1 MKIAATLFRL
11 TLALLLFAV
20 VNNTTAETDT
30 LQTSSDILVPE
41 EQLNNAIKAAEES
54 TQLEKAT
61 KEKLIELYKTTIEQQ
76 KKMLSRN
83 DATTAF
89 IHSREQ
95 SPAKIKAIIE
105 ELQQQDDKDV
115 TALPTLPDDA
125 STEEIEQLLL
135 TKKSDLSTAHNTL
148 SRLDQQ
154 LETQKQR
161 PESLRQQLASVTQRL
176 EDVRN
181 DMKFPTPA
189 DQLPLLTEARR
200 WNLAASAAAL
210 NSEIEMLNQESLT
223 HVAHLD
229 LFKAQRTRTE
239 YNSKQLNAS
248 INLLEKKLI
257 EHRQSDIDQARE
269 KAHTD
274 IKESAGKHPLIREL
288 AEKNA
293 SLSKELEHIT
303 QDFKQLTLEKD
314 QTIASALK
322 IDEDFRRSREKLDIA
337 GLRQVLGQVLLD
349 RRRNLPDTKPFH
361 KKQKSRH
368 RLMANVGLRQISKIE
383 ERQNLRDI
391 DHYISQ
397 LTAELPQQEAESTR
411 ADLVKL
417 ATSRRDLLVK
427 AIALDSAY
435 LQTLEEAD
443 RAYRQ
448 TLESVEKYDQFLAKH
463 LLWVRNAP
471 LPTLKN
477 ILLTVKQFNWLLN
490 PSLWLETFH
499 ALLSTATDSPVLGGG
514 VILFIILRLNC
525 GRLRRIIEKSGKP
538 VGKPMEDHFSYTF
551 KALVASLL
559 LALPWPLLMAV
570 SGWQMGLSTE
580 ATAFSKAVSDSLFQ
594 TALIFFYLRSFYIIC
609 MPGGLA
615 AVHFQWPK
623 SSVQLLRKEFNHF
636 MIIFVPTI
644 FITITTF
651 NYSDIPMEQGL
662 GRASIMLTLVL
673 LGVFFYRLF
682 GSKSAVQKLLHRFP
696 DFLFVNKRLLW
707 ASLLLIIPAA
717 LITLTVLGFIYS
729 AGILIHHLLQTL
741 WFALALIVVQQLAIR
756 WLVLSHR
763 RLAFKA
769 LVERYKKEAD
779 DNDKKI
785 SSSEQ
790 NEQAA
795 AEEEEEE
802 EEKEFDLSTLTQQ
815 SRKLLDVALIFA
827 AITGLWVIWFDVLPA
842 FTVFDEITLWHYT
855 DVIDGVEQHIAVTL
869 GSIALTIILII
880 VTIVASRNIPAL
892 LEIVLRQ
899 SFGVRAGNLYA
910 ITTLASYTIAT
921 IGIIIVFSNLGVK
934 WSQLQW
940 MVAALGVGI
949 GFGLQEIIA
958 NFICGLIILFERPIR
973 VGDFVTV
980 GESGGNDSTGTVTR
994 IRIRATT
1001 LLTRDRQELL
1011 VPNKEFITGR
1021 LLNWSLTDETVRII
1035 LPVGIAYGSDVKTAM
1050 ALILQAAR
1058 ENENVLEEPEPS
1070 VTFES
1075 FGDSSLTVN
1084 LRCFLESVTYR
1095 LETTSQL
1102 HEAIN
1107 EKLIAANIEIAFPQ
1121 RDVHL
1126 DIKHPLEVRIQGN
1139 DGFIP
1144 SKKEPLAE

>member
-1 MKIAATLFRL
+1 MKIAAPLFRL
-11 TLALLLFAV
+11 TLALLLLAI
-20 VNNTTAETDT
+20 VNNLAAETDVS
-30 LQTSSDILVPE
+30 QSSPEILIPE

-54 TQLEKAT
+54 TELEKAT
-61 KEKLIELYKTTIEQQ
+61 KKKLIELYKFTIEQQ
-76 KKMLSRN
+76 KKMLSQN
-83 DATTAF
+83 EATAAF
-89 IHSREQ
+89 IRSREQ
-95 SPAKIKAIIE
+95 APEKIKAITE
-105 ELQQQDDKDV
+105 EIQQQDNKDA
-115 TALPTLPDDA
+115 TELPVLPDDV
-125 STEEIEQLLL
+125 STEKIEQLLV
-135 TKKSDLSTAHNTL
+135 TQKSTLSTAHNTL
-148 SRLDQQ
+148 SRLDQK
-154 LETQKQR
+154 LKSQKQR
-161 PESLRQQLASVTQRL
+161 PESLLHQLASVTQRL

-189 DQLPLLTEARR
+189 GQLPLLSEAIQ
-200 WNLAASAAAL
+200 WSLASMSATL

-223 HVAHLD
+223 HAARLQLLKV
-229 LFKAQRTRTE
+229 QRTQTE
-239 YNSKQLNAS
+239 NSSKQLNSS
-248 INLLEKKLI
+248 INLLEKELI
-257 EHRQSDIDQARE
+257 KHRQSDIEQVRE

-274 IKESAGKHPLIREL
+274 IEESAGKHPLIREL

-293 SLSKELEHIT
+293 SLSKELEQIT
-303 QDFKQLTLEKD
+303 QELKKVTLEKD
-314 QTIASALK
+314 QTIASAQK
-322 IDEDFRRSREKLDIA
+322 IGEDFRRSREKVEIA
-337 GLRQVLGQVLLD
+337 GLSQVLGQVLLD

-361 KKQKSRH
+361 NKEKIRN
-368 RLMANVGLRQISKIE
+368 RLMAKVGLRQISNTEK
-383 ERQNLRDI
+383 RQNLRDTG
-391 DHYISQ
+391 HYISQ
-397 LTAELPQQEAESTR
+397 LTAELPQQVTESIR

-417 ATSRRDLLVK
+417 VASRRELLAD
-427 AIALDSAY
+427 AIALDSDY

-448 TLESVEKYDQFLAKH
+448 TLESVENYENFLAKH

-477 ILLTVKQFNWLLN
+477 IPLAVKQFNWLLN
-490 PSLWLETFH
+490 PSLWLETFY
-499 ALLSTATDSPVLGGG
+499 ALLSSATDSPVLSIG

-525 GRLRRIIEKSGKP
+525 GRLHRIIEKSGKS

-551 KALVASLL
+551 KALIASLL
-559 LALPWPLLMAV
+559 LALPWPLLLAV

-580 ATAFSKAVSDSLFQ
+580 ATSFSKAVSDSLLQ

-623 SSVQLLRKEFNHF
+623 SSVQLLRNEFHYF
-636 MIIFVPTI
+636 KILFVPTI

-651 NYSDIPMEQGL
+651 NYSDISIEQGL
-662 GRASIMLTLVL
+662 GRISIMLTLVL
-673 LGVFFYRLF
+673 LGAFFYRLF
-682 GSKSAVQKLLHRFP
+682 GSKNSVQKLLHRFP

-707 ASLLLIIPAA
+707 TSLLLLIPAA
-717 LITLTVLGFIYS
+717 LITLTILGYIYS
-729 AGILIHHLLQTL
+729 AGILLSHLLQTL
-741 WFALALIVVQQLAIR
+741 WFALALIVMQQLAIR
-756 WLVLSHR
+756 WLILSHR

-769 LVERYKKEAD
+769 LVEHHKKEAT

-785 SSSEQ
+785 STSEQ
-790 NEQAA
+790 NELAS
-795 AEEEEEE
+795 AEQ
-802 EEKEFDLSTLTQQ
+802 EKEFDLSTLTQQ
-815 SRKLLDVALIFA
+815 SRKLLDVALIFV
-827 AITGLWVIWFDVLPA
+827 AITGLWLIWSEVLPA

-855 DVIDGVEQHIAVTL
+855 DVIDGGEKNIAVTL

-880 VTIVASRNIPAL
+880 VTIVATRNIPAL

-899 SFGVRAGNLYA
+899 SFGVRAGNRYA
-910 ITTLASYTIAT
+910 ITTLVSYTIAT

-980 GESGGNDSTGTVTR
+980 GDSGGGENSSGTVTR

-1001 LLTRDRQELL
+1001 LRTRNRQELL

-1021 LLNWSLTDETVRII
+1021 LLNWSLTDEMVRLV

-1050 ALILQAAR
+1050 ALILQVAR
-1058 ENENVLEEPEPS
+1058 GNNNVLEEPEPS

-1084 LRCFLESVTYR
+1084 LRCFLESVDYR

-1107 EKLIAANIEIAFPQ
+1107 EELIAANIEIAFPQ

-1126 DIKHPLEVRIQGN
+1126 DIRHPLEVRIQGN
-1139 DGFIP
+1139 DDFIP
-1144 SKKEPLAE
+1144 KSEQPAR

>member
-1 MKIAATLFRL
+1 MKIVAPLFRL
-11 TLALLLFAV
+11 IFALLLLTV
-20 VNNTTAETDT
+20 VNNATAETAAS
-30 LQTSSDILVPE
+30 QASSDILVPE
-41 EQLNNAIKAAEES
+41 EQLNNAIKEAEES

-61 KEKLIELYKTTIEQQ
+61 KESLIALYKSTIEQQ
-76 KKMLSRN
+76 KKVLFH
-83 DATTAF
+83 DEATTAF

-95 SPAKIKAIIE
+95 APGKIKAIMDG
-105 ELQQQDDKDV
+105 LQEQYNKDIS
-115 TALPTLPDDA
+115 ALPELPDDA
-125 STEEIEQLLL
+125 SAEEIEQLLL
-135 TKKSDLSTAHNTL
+135 TRKSTLSTAHNTL

-161 PESLRQQLASVTQRL
+161 PDTLRQQLTTATQRL
-176 EDVRN
+176 DDVR
-181 DMKFPTPA
+181 DDIKFPTPV
-189 DQLPLLTEARR
+189 DQLPLLTEARQ
-200 WNLAASAAAL
+200 WNLAARSAAL

-223 HVAHLD
+223 HVVRMGL
-229 LFKAQRTRTE
+229 LKAQRARTE
-239 YNSKQLNAS
+239 NSFKQINAS
-248 INLLEKKLI
+248 INLLEKRVI
-257 EHRQSDIDQARE
+257 EHRQSDIEQARE
-269 KAHTD
+269 KTHTD
-274 IKESAGKHPLIREL
+274 IEKSAGKHPLIREL

-293 SLSKELEHIT
+293 LLGQELEHIT
-303 QDFKQLTLEKD
+303 QDLKGLTLEKD
-314 QTIASALK
+314 QTIATAQK
-322 IDEDFRRSREKLDIA
+322 IDENFRRSREKLEIA

-349 RRRNLPDTKPFH
+349 RRRNLPDTKPFY
-361 KKQKSRH
+361 KKEKTRH
-368 RLMANVGLRQISKIE
+368 QLMANVGLRQIRNIE
-383 ERQNLRDI
+383 EYQKLQNV
-391 DHYISQ
+391 DHYITE
-397 LTAELPQQEAESTR
+397 LTAELPQQEAESIH

-448 TLESVEKYDQFLAKH
+448 TLESVENYNQFLAKH

-477 ILLTVKQFNWLLN
+477 IPLTVKQFSWLLN

-499 ALLSTATDSPVLGGG
+499 ALLSSATDSPVLGVG
-514 VILFIILRLNC
+514 VILFIILGLNC
-525 GRLRRIIEKSGKP
+525 GRLRRIIKKSGKP
-538 VGKPMEDHFSYTF
+538 VGKPLEDHFSYTF
-551 KALVASLL
+551 MTLAASLL

-580 ATAFSKAVSDSLFQ
+580 ATAFSKAVSDSLLQ

-609 MPGGLA
+609 TPGGLA

-623 SSVQLLRKEFNHF
+623 SSVQLLRSEFKRF
-636 MIIFVPTI
+636 MVSFVPTI

-651 NYSDIPMEQGL
+651 NYSEISIEQGL
-662 GRASIMLTLVL
+662 GRLSIMLTLVL

-682 GSKSAVQKLLHRFP
+682 GSRSAVQQLQHRFP

-707 ASLLLIIPAA
+707 TSLLLLIPTA
-717 LITLTVLGFIYS
+717 LITLTILGYIYS
-729 AGILIHHLLQTL
+729 AGILISNLLKTL
-741 WFALALIVVQQLAIR
+741 WFTLALVVVQQMAIR

-769 LVERYKKEAD
+769 LMKHHQKEAA

-790 NEQAA
+790 NELAA
-795 AEEEEEE
+795 AEQ
-802 EEKEFDLSTLTQQ
+802 EKEFDLSTLTQQ
-815 SRKLLDVALIFA
+815 SRKLLDVALIIA
-827 AITGLWVIWFDVLPA
+827 AITGLWLIWSDVLPA

-855 DVIDGVEQHIAVTL
+855 DVIGGVEQHVAVTI

-880 VTIVASRNIPAL
+880 VTIVATRNIPAL

-899 SFGVRAGNLYA
+899 SFGVRAGNRYA
-910 ITTLASYTIAT
+910 ITTLVSYTIAA
-921 IGIIIVFSNLGVK
+921 IGIVIVFSNLGVK

-940 MVAALGVGI
+940 MVAALSLGI

-958 NFICGLIILFERPIR
+958 NFICGIIILFERPIR

-980 GESGGNDSTGTVTR
+980 GESGAADSTGTVTR

-1035 LPVGIAYGSDVKTAM
+1035 IPVGIAYGSDVKTAM
-1050 ALILQAAR
+1050 AIILQVAQG
-1058 ENENVLEEPEPS
+1058 NNNVLEEPEPS

-1075 FGDSSLTVN
+1075 FGESSLTVN
-1084 LRCFLESVTYR
+1084 LRCFLESVDYR

-1126 DIKHPLEVRIQGN
+1126 DFSHPLDVRIQGYDDSMPN
-1139 DGFIP
+1139 SELP
-1144 SKKEPLAE
+1144 AK

>member
-1 MKIAATLFRL
+1 MKIVISLYQL
-11 TLALLLFAV
+11 TLALLLVAV
-20 VNNTTAETDT
+20 VNNSVAETAASQLDTDT
-30 LQTSSDILVPE
+30 LVSE
-41 EQLNNAIKAAEES
+41 ERINNAIKAAEES
-54 TQLEKAT
+54 TQLEEAT
-61 KEKLIELYKTTIEQQ
+61 KESLIELYKSTLEQQ
-76 KKMLSRN
+76 KKVLSRN

-95 SPAKIKAIIE
+95 APAKIKAIIE
-105 ELQQQDDKDV
+105 ELQQQDDDKDV
-115 TALPTLPDDA
+115 TALPTLSDDA

-135 TKKSDLSTAHNTL
+135 TQKSILSTAHNTL

-154 LETQKQR
+154 LKSQKQR
-161 PESLRQQLASVTQRL
+161 PDTLRQQLTTATQRL
-176 EDVRN
+176 DDVRN
-181 DMKFPTPA
+181 DMKFPTPTE
-189 DQLPLLTEARR
+189 QLPLLTEARQ
-200 WNLAASAAAL
+200 WNLAARSAAL

-223 HVAHLD
+223 HVVRMGL
-229 LFKAQRTRTE
+229 LKAQQARTE
-239 YNSKQLNAS
+239 NSFKQINAS
-248 INLLEKKLI
+248 INLLEKRLI
-257 EHRQSDIDQARE
+257 EHRQSDIEQARE
-269 KAHTD
+269 KTDTD
-274 IKESAGKHPLIREL
+274 IEESAGKHPLIREL

-293 SLSKELEHIT
+293 LLGQELEQIT
-303 QDFKQLTLEKD
+303 QDLKRLTLEKD
-314 QTIASALK
+314 QTIATAQK
-322 IDEDFRRSREKLDIA
+322 IDENFRRSREKLEIA
-337 GLRQVLGQVLLD
+337 GLSQVLGQVLLD
-349 RRRNLPDTKPFH
+349 RRRNLPDTKPFY
-361 KKQKSRH
+361 KKEKTRH
-368 RLMANVGLRQISKIE
+368 RLMANVGLRQIKNIE
-383 ERQNLRDI
+383 EYQKLQNV
-391 DHYISQ
+391 DHYITE
-397 LTAELPQQEAESTR
+397 LTAELPQQEAESIH

-417 ATSRRDLLVK
+417 ATSRKDLLVK

-448 TLESVEKYDQFLAKH
+448 TLESVENYENFLAKH

-477 ILLTVKQFNWLLN
+477 IPLTVKQFSWLLN

-499 ALLSTATDSPVLGGG
+499 ALLSSATDSPVLGVG

-551 KALVASLL
+551 KALIASLL

-570 SGWQMGLSTE
+570 SGWQIGLSTE
-580 ATAFSKAVSDSLFQ
+580 ATAFSKAVSDSLMQ

-609 MPGGLA
+609 MSGGLA

-623 SSVQLLRKEFNHF
+623 SSVELLRREFNRF
-636 MIIFVPTI
+636 MVSFLPII

-651 NYSDIPMEQGL
+651 NYSEISMEQGL

-682 GSKSAVQKLLHRFP
+682 GSKSTVQKLQHRFP
-696 DFLFVNKRLLW
+696 DFLFLNKRLLW
-707 ASLLLIIPAA
+707 TSLLLLIPAA
-717 LITLTVLGFIYS
+717 LITLTVIGYIYS
-729 AGILIHHLLQTL
+729 AGILIYNLLQTL
-741 WFALALIVVQQLAIR
+741 WFTLALVVVQQLAIR

-769 LVERYKKEAD
+769 LMEHHKKEAA
-779 DNDKKI
+779 DKDEKI
-785 SSSEQ
+785 SSGEQ
-790 NEQAA
+790 NELAA
-795 AEEEEEE
+795 AEQ
-802 EEKEFDLSTLTQQ
+802 EKEFDLSTLTQQ
-815 SRKLLDVALIFA
+815 SRRLLDVALIIA
-827 AITGLWVIWFDVLPA
+827 TIAGLWFIWSGVLPA

-855 DVIDGVEQHIAVTL
+855 DVIGGVEQHIAVTL
-869 GSIALTIILII
+869 GSISLTIILII
-880 VTIVASRNIPAL
+880 VTIVATRNIPAL

-899 SFGVRAGNLYA
+899 SFGVRAGNRYA

-921 IGIIIVFSNLGVK
+921 IGIIMVFSNLGVK

-958 NFICGLIILFERPIR
+958 NFICGIIILFERPIR

-980 GESGGNDSTGTVTR
+980 GESGSDADSSTGTVTR

-1035 LPVGIAYGSDVKTAM
+1035 IPVGIAYGSDVKTAM
-1050 ALILQAAR
+1050 AIIIQAAR
-1058 ENENVLEEPEPS
+1058 ENNNVLEEPEPS

-1075 FGDSSLTVN
+1075 FGDSSLTMN
-1084 LRCFLESVTYR
+1084 LRCFLESVDYR

-1126 DIKHPLEVRIQGN
+1126 DIKHPLEVRIQGY
-1139 DGFIP
+1139 DDSIS

>member
-1 MKIAATLFRL
+1 MKIAVQLFRM
-11 TLALLLFAV
+11 TSALLLLAV
-20 VNNTTAETDT
+20 VNNATAETDA
-30 LQTSSDILVPE
+30 LQTNSATLVPE
-41 EQLNNAIKAAEES
+41 EQLNIAIKSAQES
-54 TQLEKAT
+54 AQLKKAT
-61 KEKLIELYKTTIEQQ
+61 KQKLIELYKSTIELQ
-76 KKMLSRN
+76 KKVLSRN
-83 DATTAF
+83 NATAAF
-89 IHSREQ
+89 IQAREQ
-95 SPAKIKAIIE
+95 APAKIKAILE
-105 ELQQQDDKDV
+105 ELKQPDSKEASELQ
-115 TALPTLPDDA
+115 ALPDDA

-135 TKKSDLSTAHNTL
+135 TNKSTLSTAHNRLT
-148 SRLDQQ
+148 RLDHQ
-154 LETQKQR
+154 LDFQKQR
-161 PESLRQQLASVTQRL
+161 PEAIQLQLASVTQRL

-181 DMKFPTPA
+181 DMKFSTPA
-189 DQLPLLTEARR
+189 DQLPLLTEASR

-223 HVAHLD
+223 HVASLE
-229 LFKAQRTRTE
+229 LIKAQRTRTE
-239 YNSKQLNAS
+239 NSFKQLNAS

-257 EHRQSDIDQARE
+257 EHRQSDIEQARE
-269 KAHTD
+269 KTHTD
-274 IKESAGKHPLIREL
+274 VKESAGKHTLIREL

-303 QDFKQLTLEKD
+303 QEFKKVTLEKD
-314 QTIASALK
+314 QTIASAQK
-322 IDEDFRRSREKLDIA
+322 IDKDFRRSREKLDIA
-337 GLRQVLGQVLLD
+337 GLSQVLGQVLLD
-349 RRRNLPDTKPFH
+349 RRRNLPDTKPFY
-361 KKQKSRH
+361 KKKKTRH
-368 RLMANVGLRQISKIE
+368 RLMANVGLRQISNTE
-383 ERQNLRDI
+383 EHQNLRDI

-397 LTAELPQQEAESTR
+397 LTAELQQQVTESIR

-417 ATSRRDLLVK
+417 VTSRRELLAE

-448 TLESVEKYDQFLAKH
+448 TLESVENYEHFLAKH

-477 ILLTVKQFNWLLN
+477 IPLTVKQFNWLLN

-499 ALLSTATDSPVLGGG
+499 ALLSSATDSPVLGVG

-551 KALVASLL
+551 KALIASLL

-580 ATAFSKAVSDSLFQ
+580 ATSFSKAVSDSLLQ

-615 AVHFQWPK
+615 AMHFQWPK

-644 FITITTF
+644 FITMTTF
-651 NYSDIPMEQGL
+651 NYSDISIEQGL
-662 GRASIMLTLVL
+662 GRISIMLTLVL

-682 GSKSAVQKLLHRFP
+682 GSKNTVQKLQHRFP
-696 DFLFVNKRLLW
+696 DFLFVNKRMLW
-707 ASLLLIIPAA
+707 TSLLLLIPAA
-717 LITLTVLGFIYS
+717 LITLTILGYIYS
-729 AGILIHHLLQTL
+729 AGILISHLLETL
-741 WFALALIVVQQLAIR
+741 WFALALVVVQQLAIR

-769 LVERYKKEAD
+769 LVEHHKKEAA

-785 SSSEQ
+785 STSEQ
-790 NEQAA
+790 NELAS
-795 AEEEEEE
+795 AEQ
-802 EEKEFDLSTLTQQ
+802 EKEFDLSTLTQQ
-815 SRKLLDVALIFA
+815 SRKLLTVALIVA
-827 AITGLWVIWFDVLPA
+827 AITGLWLIWSEVLPA

-855 DVIDGVEQHIAVTL
+855 DVIDGVEQHIAVTF

-880 VTIVASRNIPAL
+880 VTIVATRNIPAL

-899 SFGVRAGNLYA
+899 SFGVRAGNRYA
-910 ITTLASYTIAT
+910 ITTLISYTIAT

-1050 ALILQAAR
+1050 ALILQVAR
-1058 ENENVLEEPEPS
+1058 ENDNVLNEPEPS

-1084 LRCFLESVTYR
+1084 LRCFLESVDYR

-1126 DIKHPLEVRIQGN
+1126 DIRHPLEVRIQGI

-1144 SKKEPLAE
+1144 NSEQPAK

>member
-1 MKIAATLFRL
+1 MINVSPLFRM
-11 TLALLLFAV
+11 TLALLLLAV
-20 VNNTTAETDT
+20 VTNTAAESDAT
-30 LQTSSDILVPE
+30 QTSSDTPVPE
-41 EQLNNAIKAAEES
+41 EQLNDAIKAAEES
-54 TQLEKAT
+54 TQLEKAA
-61 KEKLIELYKTTIEQQ
+61 KEKLIELYKSTIEQQ
-76 KKMLSRN
+76 KKVLSRN

-89 IHSREQ
+89 IHSRGQAPGKLKEIM
-95 SPAKIKAIIE
+95 K
-105 ELQQQDDKDV
+105 ELQEQDDKDFS
-115 TALPTLPDDA
+115 TLFTLPDDA

-135 TKKSDLSTAHNTL
+135 TQKSNLSTAHNTL
-148 SRLDQQ
+148 SKLDQQ
-154 LETQKQR
+154 LESQTQR
-161 PESLRQQLASVTQRL
+161 PDTLSQQLATATQRL

-189 DQLPLLTEARR
+189 DQLPLLTEAKR
-200 WNLAASAAAL
+200 WNLAARSAAL

-223 HVAHLD
+223 HVARMEL
-229 LFKAQRTRTE
+229 LKAQRVQTE
-239 YNSKQLNAS
+239 NSFKQLNAL

-269 KAHTD
+269 KAHID
-274 IKESAGKHPLIREL
+274 IEKSAGKHPLIQEL

-293 SLSKELEHIT
+293 ALGKELEQIT
-303 QDFKQLTLEKD
+303 QDFKKVTLEKD
-314 QTIASALK
+314 QTIEAAQK

-337 GLRQVLGQVLLD
+337 GLSQVLGQVLLD
-349 RRRNLPDTKPFH
+349 RRRNLPDTKPFY
-361 KKQKSRH
+361 KKEKNRH
-368 RLMANVGLRQISKIE
+368 RLMANAGLRQISNIE
-383 ERQNLRDI
+383 ERQNLRNL

-397 LTAELPQQEAESTR
+397 LTAELPQQAAESIH

-443 RAYRQ
+443 HAYRQ
-448 TLESVEKYDQFLAKH
+448 TLESVENYDQFLAKH

-477 ILLTVKQFNWLLN
+477 IPLAVKQFSWLLN

-499 ALLSTATDSPVLGGG
+499 ALLSSGKDSPMLGVGLM
-514 VILFIILRLNC
+514 LFIILRFNC
-525 GRLRRIIEKSGKP
+525 GRLRRIIETSGKP
-538 VGKPMEDHFSYTF
+538 VGKPLEDHFSYTF
-551 KALVASLL
+551 KALIASLL

-570 SGWQMGLSTE
+570 SGWQMGLSAE
-580 ATAFSKAVSDSLFQ
+580 ATAFSKTVSDSLLE
-594 TALIFFYLRSFYIIC
+594 TAWIFFYLRSFYIIC

-623 SSVQLLRKEFNHF
+623 SSVQLLRKEFHRF
-636 MIIFVPTI
+636 MISFIPII
-644 FITITTF
+644 FITITTY
-651 NYSDIPMEQGL
+651 NYSDLSMEQGL
-662 GRASIMLTLVL
+662 GRISIMLTLVL
-673 LGVFFYRLF
+673 LGTFFYRLY
-682 GSKSAVQKLLHRFP
+682 GSKTAVQKLQHRFP

-707 ASLLLIIPAA
+707 ISLLLLMPAA
-717 LITLTVLGFIYS
+717 LITLTVLGYIYS
-729 AGILIHHLLQTL
+729 AGVLIYNLLQTL
-741 WFALALIVVQQLAIR
+741 WFALGLIVVQQLALR

-769 LVERYKKEAD
+769 LMKHHKEED
-779 DNDKKI
+779 G
-785 SSSEQ
+785 
-790 NEQAA
+790 
-795 AEEEEEE
+795 EEPPEPET
-802 EEKEFDLSTLTQQ
+802 EFDLSTLTQQ
-815 SRKLLDVALIFA
+815 SRKLLDVALIIA
-827 AITGLWVIWFDVLPA
+827 AITGLWFIWSEVLPA
-842 FTVFDEITLWHYT
+842 FTIFDEITLWYYT

-869 GSIALTIILII
+869 GSISLTIILIV
-880 VTIVASRNIPAL
+880 VTIVAMRNIPAL

-899 SFGVRAGNLYA
+899 SFGVRAGNRYA
-910 ITTLASYTIAT
+910 ITTLVSYTIAT
-921 IGIIIVFSNLGVK
+921 IGIIIVLGNIGVK

-958 NFICGLIILFERPIR
+958 NFICGIIILFERPIR

-980 GESGGNDSTGTVTR
+980 GEAGSDTDNSTGTVTR

-1021 LLNWSLTDETVRII
+1021 LLNWSLTDETVRLI

-1050 ALILQAAR
+1050 AIILQIAR
-1058 ENENVLEEPEPS
+1058 ENNNVLEEPQPS

-1084 LRCFLESVTYR
+1084 LRCFLESVDYR

-1126 DIKHPLEVRIQGN
+1126 DFSHPLEVRIQGN
-1139 DGFIP
+1139 DDFIS